1 MKLKKILL
9 IDDDDTVN
17 FISKKLIEKS
27 GISETILAKSSG
39 QEALDYLQLNSSA
52 DALPDL
58 IFVDINMPEMD
69 GWSFVEEISSMIVD
83 LSKTKI
89 ILLTSLIN
97 PSDLDRVANIPAIF
111 SLKEKP
117 VSLAMLEEIYKEIF

>member
-1 MKLKKILL
+1 MKLKKVLL

-27 GISETILAKSSG
+27 GLANEIVARNSVL
-39 QEALDYLQLNSSA
+39 EALDVLKSEA
-52 DALPDL
+52 KAGTLPEL

-69 GWSFVEEISSMIVD
+69 GWGFIENF
-83 LSKTKI
+83 SKIDSAITATKI

-97 PSDLDRVANIPAIF
+97 PADIERSQNIVAISAM
-111 SLKEKP
+111 KEKP
-117 VSLAMLEEIYKEIF
+117 VTIDMLDQIERDIL

>member
-27 GISETILAKSSG
+27 GFAETIVAKNSG
-39 QEALDYLQLNSSA
+39 REALDYLFPNST
-52 DALPDL
+52 DNALPEL

-69 GWSFVEEISSMIVD
+69 GWSFVEELSSLFSD

-117 VSLAMLEEIYKEIF
+117 ISLAMLEKIQKETF